1 MWHTGHSNHY
11 LEWERCKLM
20 FRPLTYV
27 TVLMSLICLLFWSYH
42 YSNPMVQYDHSTH
55 SALWPINHKTELK
68 NPTAGNCATFLH
80 RVLIYLGKKKLY
92 ERPVRP
98 LCKQVPLFNYWSKK
112 ESGKTPGKDTKL
124 QKVTES
130 SNMICVDSLGFAV
143 LRHFCCHSNG
153 KHYVMHKCFSLFS
166 VQRQQAA
173 QDRSTG
179 VTPKERAGD
188 LHEPFS
194 CQKSCGKLVSLDKP
208 HLSPS
213 QMKQE
218 QEVNEEITHLY
229 IDAL

>member
-1 MWHTGHSNHY
+1 MAVVGGEVALNTHKHYQVPDFIFTTQWDFFFSLIWTCWMWPVCHTGVWHTGHSNHY
-11 LEWERCKLM
+11 QEWERCELM

-42 YSNPMVQYDHSTH
+42 YSNPMVQYNHSTQ

-80 RVLIYLGKKKLY
+80 RVLIYLRKKLY

-124 QKVTES
+124 QKVPES

-143 LRHFCCHSNG
+143 LRHFCCHSNI
-153 KHYVMHKCFSLFS
+153 M
-166 VQRQQAA
+166 
-173 QDRSTG
+173 
-179 VTPKERAGD
+179 
-188 LHEPFS
+188 
-194 CQKSCGKLVSLDKP
+194 
-208 HLSPS
+208 
-213 QMKQE
+213 
-218 QEVNEEITHLY
+218 
-229 IDAL
+229 